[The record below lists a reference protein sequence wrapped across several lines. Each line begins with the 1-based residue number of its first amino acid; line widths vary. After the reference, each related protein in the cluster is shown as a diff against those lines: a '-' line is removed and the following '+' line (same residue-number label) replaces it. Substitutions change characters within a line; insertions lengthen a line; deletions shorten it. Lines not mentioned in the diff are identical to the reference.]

1 VDSRALIHPIAGVK
15 QELDRCGARLALL
28 ARWAAAPRMRGP
40 STVMRLGSNSLVD
53 GTHFADLPPLDSGC
67 YIVET
72 IDESNNAI
80 NKTEG
85 GSRRLGDH
93 VLQIDDIKAPAT
105 SGTSCV
111 FADGL
116 LIPLSDINLGFHPP
130 MPDILTRC
138 PKTGRTIKTGLT
150 TEMIEIDSLPRVPI
164 PVWCPEC
171 GSTHFWTSLTAWMA
185 NQTRNQTA
193 AE

>member
-1 VDSRALIHPIAGVK
+1 
-15 QELDRCGARLALL
+15 
-28 ARWAAAPRMRGP
+28 
-40 STVMRLGSNSLVD
+40 MRLGSNLLVD
-53 GTHFADLPPLDSGC
+53 GTHFADRPPLDSGC

-93 VLQIDDIKAPAT
+93 VLQTDDIK
-105 SGTSCV
+105 GTRDKWDQLRFCRRG
-111 FADGL
+111 ALYL

-171 GSTHFWTSLTAWMA
+171 GSTHFWTSLTA
-185 NQTRNQTA
+185 
-193 AE
+193 